1 MDRRFDTISV
11 LAGCKAHDVIHVP
24 PDGDSCALPIGG
36 DVSEY
41 AALQGPADAVEDLG
55 GVVSAKNKSDLY
67 HNGVAIRGSG
77 VQAGA
82 RRVILN
88 LVKCFADVVFE
99 NNYFRDGHAGGA
111 RETNDVGEEIRNGRA
126 GRFAPPDVRGF
137 FGPGGVQRMTRLV
150 GGIVVAESS

>member
-1 MDRRFDTISV
+1 MDRGFNAISV
-11 LAGCKAHDVIHVP
+11 LASRKAHDVIHVP
-24 PDGDSCALPIGG
+24 PNGDRCALPIGG

-88 LVKCFADVVFE
+88 LVKRFADVVFE
-99 NNYFRDGHAGGA
+99 NNYFGDRYAGGA
-111 RETNDVGEEIRNGRA
+111 REANDVGEKIRNGRA
-126 GRFAPPDVRGF
+126 GRFAPPDIRGLL
-137 FGPGGVQRMTRLV
+137 GPGGVQRMTGLV
-150 GGIVVAESS
+150 GGIVVSESS